1 MRIYL
6 RTPLINNSKMV
17 PHLVE
22 HCTWHSALN
31 LDDYFDLSY
40 WADGLI
46 NTDYTYFEFDKRVDY
61 ENAIKKLTNK
71 ITKESFS
78 YEKEII
84 KQELEDISYGQRIY
98 EYVVKKYLNSDFSM
112 NQYDEVSREDVKNY
126 HEKYYTP
133 ENMIVIND
141 TNNYEV
147 IQAWFKAEKNNKNL
161 IKKISKKSFNFEND
175 KYLLYI
181 WKFTNWTWYW
191 EMYFFFRMICFFSA
205 YIQRWQKWEYYYI
218 EPCFYEYEDNCIVII
233 WDYDYSTLNEKF
245 FEWWKKY
252 IIDMIEKGEYF
263 KEKFFL
269 NEYIYWIPKT
279 REDVIN
285 LYKSYSYDDFTHY
298 FKR

>member
-6 RTPLINNSKMV
+6 KTPLINKSKII

-22 HCTWHSALN
+22 HCAWHPAKNS
-31 LDDYFDLSY
+31 DKYFKLSY
-40 WADGLI
+40 WLDAVTCI
-46 NTDYTYFEFDKRVDY
+46 DYTYFEFDNRVDY
-61 ENAIKKLTNK
+61 KEAIKSLISP
-71 ITKESFS
+71 ITEKSFL

-84 KQELEDISYGQRIY
+84 QQELEDLSYGQRIY
-98 EYVVKKYLNSDFSM
+98 EYVVKKYLDSDFSM
-112 NQYDEVSREDVKNY
+112 NQYEKASRKNVKDY

-133 ENMIVIND
+133 DNIIVVED
-141 TNNYEV
+141 TNNYKI

-161 IKKISKKSFNFEND
+161 TNKISKKAFNFEND

-181 WKFTNWTWYW
+181 WKFTDWTWYW

-233 WDYDYSTLNEKF
+233 WDYDYSTLDEKF
-245 FEWWKKY
+245 FGWWKKY
-252 IIDMIEKGEYF
+252 IIDMVEKGEYF

-279 REDVIN
+279 REDVID
-285 LYKSYSYDDFTHY
+285 LYKSYSRETFT
-298 FKR
+298 KALKK

>member
-22 HCTWHSALN
+22 HCTWHPAKN
-31 LDDYFDLSY
+31 LDKYFELSY
-40 WADGLI
+40 WLDAVTCI
-46 NTDYTYFEFDKRVDY
+46 DYTYFEFDKRVYY

-84 KQELEDISYGQRIY
+84 QQELEDLSYDQRIY

-126 HEKYYTP
+126 HEKYYNP

-141 TNNYEV
+141 TNNYKV
-147 IQAWFKAEKNNKNL
+147 IQAWFKAGKNNKNL
-161 IKKISKKSFNFEND
+161 INKMSKKSFNFEND

-181 WKFTNWTWYW
+181 WKFTDWTWYW

-233 WDYDYSTLNEKF
+233 WDYDYSTLDEKF

-252 IIDMIEKGEYF
+252 IIDMVEKGEYF

-285 LYKSYSYDDFTHY
+285 LYKSYSRETFT
-298 FKR
+298 KTLKK